1 MCNVHVHVH
10 VHVYM
15 CILLYTCTMY
25 LVLVMHAE
33 KSIYMYMY
41 LYHEHTHTHYCMLCD
56 NMLSLTFVQYLQ
68 QSLEEQ
74 LKSPDCLLVDL
85 AKLEAPQQ
93 LHTAFLA
100 LHHFTLSNNG
110 TLPRARY
117 VYITCM
123 YIISLSAL
131 SHILSMR

>member
-1 MCNVHVHVH
+1 MCNVHVRTCVYYYIHVP
-10 VHVYM
+10 
-15 CILLYTCTMY
+15 CILY
-25 LVLVMHAE
+25 LSCMQK
-33 KSIYMYMY
+33 KSIYMY
-41 LYHEHTHTHYCMLCD
+41 LYHEHTHTHTHTHTYYCMLCD
-56 NMLSLTFVQYLQ
+56 NMLSLTFAQYLQ

-117 VYITCM
+117 VYIM
-123 YIISLSAL
+123 YIISLSASTL
-131 SHILSMR
+131 SHILSSR